1 MVLAGGLF
9 TRGFLSAA
17 DPLDYLALGPV
28 PDGQFNW
35 IGWNDAR
42 TADLIA
48 KARQTTHATKRA
60 NYIVEAQARYEA
72 VAWSVP
78 LLSINEVTHLN
89 KRVTGAPLT
98 TAAIFQPSLAVIG
111 SAK

>member
-1 MVLAGGLF
+1 M
-9 TRGFLSAA
+9 GFLSAA

-35 IGWNDAR
+35 IGWNDVR